1 MVTYLGSLVHSCY
14 REGGT
19 LQRNITVVCGE
30 ASQCFGHTGSSPTHR
45 VCAFP
50 VYTAQAPGCSAGEL
64 CKVGPGLC
72 ALPRSKPFWFRFSG
86 TPLKCAL
93 GWACVLCPSQVRAAQ
108 ETRCLA
114 SAVTPRLGVHL
125 IACPFPAAWFSGC
138 TMGVPSQVCRVSLL
152 GS

>member
-19 LQRNITVVCGE
+19 LQRNITGVCGE

-50 VYTAQAPGCSAGEL
+50 VFTAQAPGCSTGEL
-64 CKVGPGLC
+64 SEAGPGLC
-72 ALPRSKPFWFRFSG
+72 GIPRSKSLRFSFLG
-86 TPLKCAL
+86 TPERCRL
-93 GWACVLCPSQVRAAQ
+93 GWACVLCPSQVGAAQ
-108 ETRCLA
+108 ASRCLA
-114 SAVTPRLGVHL
+114 SAL
-125 IACPFPAAWFSGC
+125 
-138 TMGVPSQVCRVSLL
+138 SQVGCVLITSLVPDAGFPGCAARALSQMCRVSPQ

>member
-30 ASQCFGHTGSSPTHR
+30 ASQCFGNTGSSPTHR

-114 SAVTPRLGVHL
+114 SALSPVMRCILSPPLSQLLSFLGAQQERCL
-125 IACPFPAAWFSGC
+125 RCA
-138 TMGVPSQVCRVSLL
+138 VCLL
-152 GS
+152 RS